1 MGILDYTFFQNAL
14 VGAFLASVV
23 CGFIGTY
30 IVTRRLVFIGGGITH
45 ASFGGIGIGVY
56 FGFYPVLSAM
66 VFSVLSALGIQW
78 MSRRGDVREDSA
90 IAVFWT
96 LGMSIGILCSYL
108 TPGFTS
114 DLPSFLFGSI
124 LTIGSADIVLL
135 AVVAVVVMAVFAL
148 LYRPIL
154 SVAFDSVFARSQRLP
169 VNFIESLMMVLIAV
183 TIVSILR
190 IVGVVLALSL
200 LTVPQ
205 MTANLFT
212 FSFKRIIAWSI
223 VIGWADSLLGLA
235 MSYWLNV
242 PSGAAIIFASIL
254 IYIAAKAI
262 KTVVTELNKRETA

>member
-1 MGILDYTFFQNAL
+1 MNILDYTFFQNAL

-56 FGFYPVLSAM
+56 FGFSPVLSAM

-78 MSRRGDVREDSA
+78 MSRRGNVREDSA

-124 LTIGSADIVLL
+124 LTIGTPDIVLL
-135 AVVAVVVMAVFAL
+135 AAVTVVVVAVFAL

-154 SVAFDSVFARSQRLP
+154 SVAFDPVFARSQRLP
-169 VNFIESLMMVLIAV
+169 VDFIEGLMMALIAV
-183 TIVSILR
+183 TIVSTLR

-262 KTVVTELNKRETA
+262 KTVVTELNKREIA